1 MHAARR
7 MIGEWNAVFIMGT
20 GAQQDRRIGEAPAA
34 PSTVGHSWPRGKPQ
48 RSTSIAF
55 TARMTP
61 PSGPESN
68 SAMMLSFPGV
78 CDWGTR
84 TEAGQKVPQ
93 AKPECAVA
101 STCSV
106 LAPWSETRAPRISC
120 IDGEVGAPR

>member
-1 MHAARR
+1 MATAL
-7 MIGEWNAVFIMGT
+7 
-20 GAQQDRRIGEAPAA
+20 AA
-34 PSTVGHSWPRGKPQ
+34 PTTVGYVRSRGKSQ
-48 RSTSIAF
+48 RSISTARV
-55 TARMTP
+55 ARMTP

-68 SAMMLSFPGV
+68 SAMMVSLPGV

-101 STCSV
+101 RMCSV

-120 IDGEVGAPR
+120 NDGEVGAPR